1 METPNKT
8 EIIEKL
14 KPTTMKKITL
24 ILAII
29 TVLVS
34 CSNNDNYNY
43 NYDVS
48 KKTTEID
55 STEIKKLIKFKEDS
69 IEISKIKSYAITKI
83 SGRHKYSGK
92 TMVSYQNFIQ
102 LTKETLSEG
111 EKEMWSKT
119 KIKEELSDIKSKPGG
134 KIRLDVTR
142 LTIGAADLEYFTIIV
157 KDKNEKEL
165 FRKELDSSIPYPE
178 RSSDDWWNIDI
189 ISLDKIIK
197 SGFYIYVVDEL
208 SDEVHKFEVTPKY

>member
-1 METPNKT
+1 MNKT

-24 ILAII
+24 ILTII

-43 NYDVS
+43 INLVV
-48 KKTTEID
+48 KTTEID

-69 IEISKIKSYAITKI
+69 IEISKIKSYVITKI

-134 KIRLDVTR
+134 QIRLDVTR
-142 LTIGAADLEYFTIIV
+142 ITIDAADLEYFTIIV

-178 RSSDDWWNIDI
+178 RSSDDWWNIGI

-208 SDEVHKFEVTPKY
+208 VDEVHKFEVTPKY

>member
-1 METPNKT
+1 
-8 EIIEKL
+8 
-14 KPTTMKKITL
+14 MKKITL

-134 KIRLDVTR
+134 EIRLDVTR

-157 KDKNEKEL
+157 KDKKEKEL
-165 FRKELDSSIPYPE
+165 FRYELEGSIPNPDIN
-178 RSSDDWWNIDI
+178 SDGWWNIGI
-189 ISLDKIIK
+189 VSLDKFIK
-197 SGFYIYVVDEL
+197 GSFYIYVVDEL